1 MSHLETLLMN
11 EIRKPLEQMERNHVG
26 YIDGE
31 TEKKIYYKIDN
42 RSFCIEIKEVDGL
55 GKELKSECDT

>member
-11 EIRKPLEQMERNHVG
+11 EIRKPLEQMQRNNIG

-31 TEKKIYYKIDN
+31 SSNVIYYKIDE
-42 RSFCIEIKEVDGL
+42 SIFCIRIKEVDNEGNPL
-55 GKELKSECDT
+55 

>member
-1 MSHLETLLMN
+1 MSHLGALLMN

-31 TEKKIYYKIDN
+31 TEKKIYYKIDK
-42 RSFCIEIKEVDGL
+42 RIFTIEIKEVDEMGNPL
-55 GKELKSECDT
+55 QNEI

>member
-1 MSHLETLLMN
+1 MSHLETLLMG

-31 TEKKIYYKIDN
+31 TEKKIYYKIDK
-42 RSFCIEIKEVDGL
+42 RIFTIEIKEVDEMGNPL
-55 GKELKSECDT
+55 QNEI

>member
-11 EIRKPLEQMERNHVG
+11 EIRKALEQMERSHVG

-31 TEKKIYYKIDN
+31 TSNDIYYKIDN
-42 RSFCIEIKEVDGL
+42 RSFAIEIKEVNMQEE
-55 GKELKSECDT
+55 GK

>member
-11 EIRKPLEQMERNHVG
+11 EIRKPLEQMQNKNIG

-31 TEKKIYYKIDN
+31 SSSEIYYKIDE
-42 RSFCIEIKEVDGL
+42 RIFRIGIKEVDSMGNPL
-55 GKELKSECDT
+55 RSEV

>member
-11 EIRKPLEQMERNHVG
+11 EIRKPLAQMQCSNIG

-31 TEKKIYYKIDN
+31 SSNEFYYKIDD
-42 RSFCIEIKEVDGL
+42 RIFRIGIKEVDSTGNPL
-55 GKELKSECDT
+55 RSET

>member
-11 EIRKPLEQMERNHVG
+11 EVRKPLEQMERNHVG

-31 TEKKIYYKIDN
+31 TENKIYYKIDE
-42 RSFCIEIKEVDGL
+42 RAFVIEIKEVDEMGNPL
-55 GKELKSECDT
+55 EICE

>member
-11 EIRKPLEQMERNHVG
+11 AIRKPLEEMQRNGIG

-31 TEKKIYYKIDN
+31 SSDEIYYKIDGRIFRIRIN
-42 RSFCIEIKEVDGL
+42 EAEKI
-55 GKELKSECDT
+55 